1 MLNLLCHVAK
11 RPSPIRRLATAC
23 ALAILLSGCQSTDT
37 GGLATSA
44 APPEISGPAAGA
56 IAGDMV
62 SRLAEQIGQGKA
74 TVALKQDGS
83 AFGQALEAALRGW
96 GYAVVTDQ
104 RTDSG
109 APIISLAYVIMPYDG
124 QVLARLSTSAV
135 ELGRAYTVTTSGA
148 TPASALSLMR
158 RG

>member
-1 MLNLLCHVAK
+1 MLNLLHRNAN
-11 RPSPIRRLATAC
+11 SLGTIRCMAIASG
-23 ALAILLSGCQSTDT
+23 LAILLSGCQSMET
-37 GGLATSA
+37 GGLARSA

-83 AFGQALEAALRGW
+83 PFGQALEAALKGW

-104 RTDSG
+104 KTDSG
-109 APIISLAYVIMPYDG
+109 GGVPLAYVIVPYDG
-124 QVLARLSTSAV
+124 QVLARLSTSSV
-135 ELGRAYTVTTSGA
+135 ELGRAYTVTKSGA

>member
-1 MLNLLCHVAK
+1 MLGLLRHT
-11 RPSPIRRLATAC
+11 RDRFGPIRFLATTV

-37 GGLATSA
+37 DGLSTSA
-44 APPEISGPAAGA
+44 APPEVSGPAAGA

-83 AFGQALEAALRGW
+83 PFGQALEAALKGW

-104 RTDSG
+104 KTDSG
-109 APIISLAYVIMPYDG
+109 GVVPLAYVIVPYDG
-124 QVLARLSTSAV
+124 QVLARLSTSRV
-135 ELGRAYTVTTSGA
+135 ELGRAYIVTTSGA

>member
-1 MLNLLCHVAK
+1 MLNLLRRNAN
-11 RPSPIRRLATAC
+11 SLGPIRN
-23 ALAILLSGCQSTDT
+23 LAIASGLAMLLSGCQSMDT
-37 GGLATSA
+37 GGLTTSA

-83 AFGQALEAALRGW
+83 PFGQALEAALKGW

-104 RTDSG
+104 KTDSG
-109 APIISLAYVIMPYDG
+109 GVVPLAYVIVPYDG
-124 QVLARLSTSAV
+124 QVLARLSTSSV

>member
-1 MLNLLCHVAK
+1 MSSRLCHGSNGL
-11 RPSPIRRLATAC
+11 SPIRSLAATC
-23 ALAILLSGCQSTDT
+23 ILAIFLSGCQTVDTD
-37 GGLATSA
+37 GLVTSA
-44 APPEISGPAAGA
+44 APPDISGPAAGA

-74 TVALKQDGS
+74 TVSLKQDGS
-83 AFGQALEAALRGW
+83 PFGLALEAALKGW

-109 APIISLAYVIMPYDG
+109 TVVIPLAYVIVPYDG
-124 QVLARLSTSAV
+124 QVLARLSTRSV

-148 TPASALSLMR
+148 APASALSLMR

>member
-1 MLNLLCHVAK
+1 MLSLLRRNANNLGL
-11 RPSPIRRLATAC
+11 IRCLAITSG
-23 ALAILLSGCQSTDT
+23 LAILLCSCRSMDT

-74 TVALKQDGS
+74 TVALKQDS
-83 AFGQALEAALRGW
+83 SPFGKALEAALKGW

-104 RTDSG
+104 KTDSG
-109 APIISLAYVIMPYDG
+109 SAVIALAYVIVPYDG
-124 QVLARLSTSAV
+124 QLLARLSTSSI

>member
-1 MLNLLCHVAK
+1 MLGLLRHT
-11 RPSPIRRLATAC
+11 RDRFGPIRCLATTG
-23 ALAILLSGCQSTDT
+23 ALSILLSGCQSTDT
-37 GGLATSA
+37 DGLSTSA
-44 APPEISGPAAGA
+44 AQPEVSGPAAGA

-74 TVALKQDGS
+74 TVVLKQDGS
-83 AFGQALEAALRGW
+83 PFGQALEAALKGW

-104 RTDSG
+104 KTDGG
-109 APIISLAYVIMPYDG
+109 AAFIPLAYVIIPYDG
-124 QVLARLSTSAV
+124 QVLARFSTSSV

-148 TPASALSLMR
+148 TPASAVSLMR